1 METLRDIVAYQLE
14 WVVMWETPGGYKKP
28 IAAFLLKTDADLFV
42 KNSELMDRMEVILN
56 ED

>member
-1 METLRDIVAYQLE
+1 MENLRDIVAYQLE
-14 WVVMWETPGGYKKP
+14 WVVMWETPGGYKKH
-28 IAAFLLKTDADLFV
+28 IAAFLLKADADLFV